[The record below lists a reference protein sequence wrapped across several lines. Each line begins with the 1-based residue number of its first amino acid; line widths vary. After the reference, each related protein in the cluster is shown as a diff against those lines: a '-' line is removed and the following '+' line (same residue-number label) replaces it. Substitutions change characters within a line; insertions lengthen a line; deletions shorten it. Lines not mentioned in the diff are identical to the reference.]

1 MWCDTQGLEVDSL
14 GTPRV
19 GWNPAR
25 SPVSQVGVGR
35 MKHKDITPMV
45 KALSEV
51 KCPEPGCPNVEGFD
65 GLYNPGCNTCNDT
78 GRKYSLTE
86 PCPGLPRL
94 HVAFGPIKHRAEPH
108 GCCDGS
114 GTRLVSEEVAAI
126 RILECSKPGE
136 GIARLP
142 NGWTTDL
149 GWGTMANPKDTTATI
164 TIIQAAAKLEGAT
177 YELHT

>member
-1 MWCDTQGLEVDSL
+1 MSDL
-14 GTPRV
+14 TPL
-19 GWNPAR
+19 
-25 SPVSQVGVGR
+25 
-35 MKHKDITPMV
+35 V
-45 KALSEV
+45 KALALV
-51 KCPEPGCPNVEGFD
+51 KTPCPECPGTGQPRYNCGKACPVCEGTK
-65 GLYNPGCNTCNDT
+65 NIP
-78 GRKYSLTE
+78 KYPLTE

-149 GWGTMANPKDTTATI
+149 GWGTRANPKDTTATI